1 MRSLFCK
8 TKLTILMLPYLLVA
22 TPASLCPITRQSAL
36 QGVHSQ
42 LRSPLCRGREGGG
55 RSMLDLQI
63 QCPLV
68 QQQTVPQHVKF
79 FAQKMVSSV
88 IRVAC
93 YRWAVILCC
102 CTLVQQTEVF
112 TFPEHIATNW
122 CIDRLGI
129 KQIQMLPDPDQEV
142 IHSKDSLCFC

>member
-1 MRSLFCK
+1 MWSLFCK
-8 TKLTILMLPYLLVA
+8 TKLNFLMLPLLLVA
-22 TPASLCPITRQSAL
+22 TTASLWPMTRQSAL

-42 LRSPLCRGREGGG
+42 LLSNLWQGREGGIG
-55 RSMLDLQI
+55 SMLTLDSQ
-63 QCPLV
+63 PMLV
-68 QQQTVPQHVKF
+68 HNHLAPQHVKF
-79 FAQKMVSSV
+79 CARQIISSV

-112 TFPEHIATNW
+112 TFPEHITTNW

-129 KQIQMLPDPDQEV
+129 KQIQMLPDPNQEV
-142 IHSKDSLCFC
+142 IH